1 MKIIMILTEA
11 LSLFK
16 NLVNDLRGKRSL
28 VYLLILAFSVVIASG
43 LILYL
48 LDPNIH
54 SLFDGIWSAWVTMT
68 LVAFSLV
75 WIFPAISFEI
85 GILIGAVSFT
95 MVFLCFLKDND
106 VIANIS
112 GLHRPRHHF

>member
-1 MKIIMILTEA
+1 MA
-11 LSLFK
+11 
-16 NLVNDLRGKRSL
+16 
-28 VYLLILAFSVVIASG
+28 IASG

-85 GILIGAVSFT
+85 GVLIGAVSLSTVIYFFISSMYALPRIYLPT
-95 MVFLCFLKDND
+95 VDDDYIVDKDYEEYD
-106 VIANIS
+106 LDHSRSA
-112 GLHRPRHHF
+112 RPTRSNRTKRR